1 MERRRRRKP
10 INVAGIVITVVLL
23 LGLCG
28 LVFFLYKNFKIH
40 TITITGSDKYTY
52 EELYEYIFAD
62 RDDSNV
68 LLFKITNS
76 RNEMPEIPFIAKVAV
91 EVKDSH
97 TLEVTVYEKT
107 VVGYVAYKGTNMYFD
122 KDGVVVEASTEVLS
136 GVPEVSGLAFD
147 RIVMHEKLI
156 VGDDTIFE
164 TLLNVT
170 QYLDKYHIP
179 VSGIYVEDD
188 SSIDVLLDEV
198 TVKLGSDVHNM
209 GIKIFELSCML
220 DKLTDRKG
228 TLHMEEYVEGQE
240 YITFIETEE
249 K

>member
-10 INVAGIVITVVLL
+10 INKAGIIIAIVLL

-28 LVFFLYKNFKIH
+28 LVFFLYKNFQIH
-40 TITITGSDKYTY
+40 TITISGSDKYTY

-62 RDDSNV
+62 RDDRNV
-68 LLFKITNS
+68 LLFKITDS

-97 TLEVTVYEKT
+97 TLEITVYEKT

-136 GVPEVSGLAFD
+136 GVPEVSGLVFD
-147 RIVMHEKLI
+147 SIVMHEKLV
-156 VGDDTIFE
+156 VGDDAVFE

-179 VSGIYVEDD
+179 ISGIYVGED
-188 SSIDVLLDEV
+188 SSIDVIMNEV
-198 TVKLGSDVHNM
+198 TVKLGSDVHDM

-220 DKLTDRKG
+220 DKLMGRKG

-240 YITFIETEE
+240 YITFIETEL